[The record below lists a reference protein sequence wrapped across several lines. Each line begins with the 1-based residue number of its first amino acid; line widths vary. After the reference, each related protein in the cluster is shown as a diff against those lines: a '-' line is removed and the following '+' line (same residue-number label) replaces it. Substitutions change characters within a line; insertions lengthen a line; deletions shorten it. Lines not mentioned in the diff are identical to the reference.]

1 MNEKSFFIILII
13 FLLTSEF
20 YFMIRNIIK
29 YGIYL
34 LLIIYIL
41 KIINPKFSDIL
52 KNFIKSFI
60 NSDESSIMVIISKL
74 IKLIKSLLNINGI
87 KPLLNK
93 DFLNDSIFFDYK
105 IID

>member
-1 MNEKSFFIILII
+1 MNENKFFIILII

-60 NSDESSIMVIISKL
+60 NSDESSIMVIISKI
-74 IKLIKSLLNINGI
+74 IKLIKSLLNINNI
-87 KPLLNK
+87 SPLLNN
-93 DFLNDSIFFDYK
+93 DFLNDNIFFDYK
-105 IID
+105 NID